1 MKINHFTISIKKA
14 VGISTKA
21 QRVGKVGRKYLARL
35 SVSGGKNICVVTR
48 GRRSAGRVNGVR
60 PAASSSDLTY
70 YVTDPLGGTAQKMLT
85 LTVRELPFNS
95 IGPRTDF
102 QG

>member
-48 GRRSAGRVNGVR
+48 RRRSAGRV
-60 PAASSSDLTY
+60 
-70 YVTDPLGGTAQKMLT
+70 K
-85 LTVRELPFNS
+85 F
-95 IGPRTDF
+95 
-102 QG
+102 